1 MPEKKLIGKHEL
13 KRAEKFLSNIDLD
26 WKQLIQHIGS
36 CRIKI
41 NTSYEPYQALI
52 KSVIFQQLNPKAANS
67 IYEKFLNIFQKNFPT
82 AEQIFTMDND
92 QLKICGLSKNKM
104 SCIQNIAELHIQNKL
119 PNKFEIQKMT
129 ESEIKHIFQPIKGVG
144 PWTIDMLLIFNLG
157 RADILPS
164 NDLAL
169 KINYS
174 KLKKLPERIN
184 HEDLAKHSAAW
195 QPYRSIA
202 AWYLWQLN

>member
-67 IYEKFLNIFQKNFPT
+67 IYKKFLNKIFPPLNKFLQWIMIN
-82 AEQIFTMDND
+82 
-92 QLKICGLSKNKM
+92 LKIVDY
-104 SCIQNIAELHIQNKL
+104 
-119 PNKFEIQKMT
+119 QK
-129 ESEIKHIFQPIKGVG
+129 IK
-144 PWTIDMLLIFNLG
+144 
-157 RADILPS
+157 
-164 NDLAL
+164 
-169 KINYS
+169 
-174 KLKKLPERIN
+174 
-184 HEDLAKHSAAW
+184 
-195 QPYRSIA
+195 
-202 AWYLWQLN
+202 